1 MAIVGYSSY
10 LEYQTLSQHLQLV
23 IEFSDFAEMS
33 LPDEKVA
40 GYAVPNLV
48 YSLLI
53 DKYLD
58 EPSCTSLA
66 ISEVLDGFS
75 PLYSMSR
82 LYLIHSVYYQFKFS
96 HIFSSCITGR
106 ARVLLSTTSAPTLH
120 PHSGTD
126 SLLITSHSS
135 PSKC

>member
-1 MAIVGYSSY
+1 MSFICGYSRLFILFRVSKLY
-10 LEYQTLSQHLQLV
+10 HRNLQLV

-58 EPSCTSLA
+58 EPSRTSLA

-82 LYLIHSVYYQFKFS
+82 LY
-96 HIFSSCITGR
+96 
-106 ARVLLSTTSAPTLH
+106 
-120 PHSGTD
+120 
-126 SLLITSHSS
+126 SL
-135 PSKC
+135 